1 MQKKNTNKVFN
12 TIKKFKNIT
21 NNSKLVRNGGVFFA
35 ISGTKTDGNQYIK
48 DAIKKGAK
56 AIVTDK
62 KNVAKIYNKSVRIL
76 IVDDCRDSYAHSCS
90 EYFSRPSSNLEI
102 CGITGTNGKTS
113 IAHLLRTIWGEK
125 SGLIGT
131 IETSYSKKVL
141 PSSLTTPDSYEL
153 NKILKDMKKSRMKKV
168 FMEVSSHSLEMCRVN
183 YTNFDSCIFTNLS
196 RDHLDFHKNMTDYFQ
211 TKAKLF
217 IENLRESKKAN
228 KFAIINLDNKWGKKL
243 LTLMPKQ
250 ISTITYSLKNK
261 DADFYLS
268 KITKEKDVNNLIIK
282 SRDKEFSIKT
292 ELFGKYNFENILAS
306 CSYSITKG
314 LDSGEL
320 KKRVRRFK
328 GAPGRLERIKN
339 TDLKIF
345 IDYAHTPDA
354 LKKSISS
361 LRDNFQNKKITVLFG
376 CGGNRD
382 SGKRAKMGSIAEK
395 FADKIIIT
403 SDNPRFEDPKTI
415 IKDIIKGIEK
425 PKKIITNRKEAIMWS
440 IQNIKK
446 NEVLLIA
453 GKGHEDYQEING
465 KKNKFSDYK
474 EVKKCLKEIK
484 Y

>member
-1 MQKKNTNKVFN
+1 MQ
-12 TIKKFKNIT
+12 
-21 NNSKLVRNGGVFFA
+21 
-35 ISGTKTDGNQYIK
+35 
-48 DAIKKGAK
+48 
-56 AIVTDK
+56 
-62 KNVAKIYNKSVRIL
+62 
-76 IVDDCRDSYAHSCS
+76 
-90 EYFSRPSSNLEI
+90 E
-102 CGITGTNGKTS
+102 
-113 IAHLLRTIWGEK
+113 
-125 SGLIGT
+125 GL
-131 IETSYSKKVL
+131 S
-141 PSSLTTPDSYEL
+141 
-153 NKILKDMKKSRMKKV
+153 
-168 FMEVSSHSLEMCRVN
+168 
-183 YTNFDSCIFTNLS
+183 
-196 RDHLDFHKNMTDYFQ
+196 
-211 TKAKLF
+211 
-217 IENLRESKKAN
+217 
-228 KFAIINLDNKWGKKL
+228 W
-243 LTLMPKQ
+243 
-250 ISTITYSLKNK
+250 
-261 DADFYLS
+261 
-268 KITKEKDVNNLIIK
+268 
-282 SRDKEFSIKT
+282 
-292 ELFGKYNFENILAS
+292 KYNFENILAS

-465 KKNKFSDYK
+465 KKNNRIFNAFGTKNHIGSKNGCIKFTK
-474 EVKKCLKEIK
+474 
-484 Y
+484 